1 LFIVVI
7 SFSFL
12 NYVLI
17 HGKRGAVPSCEKE
30 INTARPADQEQTTG
44 LCSCLTPHCN
54 CRLLPTL
61 LRETQGRTLPEG
73 MRKEKRKRAKFLVR
87 SGNSRKLP
95 L

>member
-1 LFIVVI
+1 MFSSMANGGQFPVVRRKLTQHDLLTG
-7 SFSFL
+7 S
-12 NYVLI
+12 
-17 HGKRGAVPSCEKE
+17 
-30 INTARPADQEQTTG
+30 RPRA
-44 LCSCLTPHCN
+44 SPHCN